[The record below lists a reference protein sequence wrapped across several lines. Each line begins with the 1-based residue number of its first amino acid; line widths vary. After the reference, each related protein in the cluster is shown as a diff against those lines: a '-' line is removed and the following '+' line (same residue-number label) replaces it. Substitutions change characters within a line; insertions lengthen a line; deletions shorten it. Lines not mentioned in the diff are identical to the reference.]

1 LLGKDGKAQVGVC
14 VGWLLREYRLVKLS
28 RISNLLLLLEE
39 PRLVESDGEADG
51 AHTWVVILSF
61 YQLIAVAL
69 RFNQDFLSLLG
80 FADLKQQDGDIVQE
94 FAGNHL
100 LSEF

>member
-1 LLGKDGKAQVGVC
+1 
-14 VGWLLREYRLVKLS
+14 
-28 RISNLLLLLEE
+28 
-39 PRLVESDGEADG
+39 
-51 AHTWVVILSF
+51 
-61 YQLIAVAL
+61 LIAVAL